1 MPLEPALVLAVGNPY
16 RRDDGAGPAVARRLE
31 GRLPAGARLLVREG
45 DLAAALEDW
54 ADVRLLVA
62 IDAACSGAAPG
73 TLHRHDA
80 VAGPLPAAYAR
91 GSTHAFGLSEA
102 LELARVL
109 GRLPAR
115 VRVLGIEGRDFD
127 HGEGLSPEVEAA
139 VGRAADEVLKELARD
154 A

>member
-73 TLHRHDA
+73 TLHHHDA
-80 VAGPLPAAYAR
+80 AAGPLPAAYAR

-115 VRVLGIEGRDFD
+115 VRVLGIEGRDFE

>member
-1 MPLEPALVLAVGNPY
+1 MVPEPALVLAVGNPY

-54 ADVRLLVA
+54 ADVGLLVA
-62 IDAACSGAAPG
+62 IDASCSGAAPG

-80 VAGPLPAAYAR
+80 GAGPLPATFSR
-91 GSTHAFGLSEA
+91 GSTHAFGLAEA

-115 VRVLGIEGRDFD
+115 VRVLGIEGRNFS

-139 VGRAADEVLKELARD
+139 VERAADEVLKELALH